1 MRLDNGE
8 NDGQGWASRAFSCNF
23 EEYSEMP
30 KEKAVRRFGLIE
42 LLDKDQE
49 AGRAGMRDMCIQDV
63 ESDAYVSQASI

>member
-1 MRLDNGE
+1 MDNRE
-8 NDGQGWASRAFSCNF
+8 NYGQGRASGRFFGNF

-30 KEKAVRRFGLIE
+30 KEKTVRRFGLIE